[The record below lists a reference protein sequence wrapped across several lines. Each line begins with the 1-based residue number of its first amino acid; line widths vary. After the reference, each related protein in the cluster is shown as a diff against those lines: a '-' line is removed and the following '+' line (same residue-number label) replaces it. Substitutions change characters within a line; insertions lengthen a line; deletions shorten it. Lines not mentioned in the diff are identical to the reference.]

1 MVRVQF
7 FGQVREIANGKE
19 TEVAGCVTVGS
30 LLASLSGKY
39 GADFQPE
46 ALIVMVNGRSIAHTG
61 FLRTPLEDGDL
72 VSIFPIIGG
81 G

>member
-7 FGQVREIANGKE
+7 FGQVREIAKGKE
-19 TEVAGCVTVGS
+19 TEVADCATVDS
-30 LLASLSGKY
+30 LLTSLAERY
-39 GADFQPE
+39 GSDFLPE

-61 FLRTPLEDGDL
+61 FLRTPLVDGDL

>member
-1 MVRVQF
+1 MAIGAPSRSHPL
-7 FGQVREIANGKE
+7 RAWI
-19 TEVAGCVTVGS
+19 VADCATVDS
-30 LLASLSGKY
+30 LLTSLAERY
-39 GADFQPE
+39 GSDFLPE